1 MNELHIYSF
10 GRRRV
15 SPFDRS
21 GGLVVV
27 ADVAKNFSSEIVEGG
42 KDASGDDLPLDFG
55 EPDFDLV
62 KPGRVSGGKMKVD
75 FGMLGQKL
83 LDEFGF
89 MGREIISDN
98 VDLASEGLGG
108 HDVGKKVDEL
118 GAGMALS
125 GLAKDFSASGIEGR
139 VKGKSSVAVVLKA
152 MSFGPAWRKGQ
163 NRIQAV
169 QGLDSS
175 LFVYAKDGGMIRR
188 GKIKADNVGGLLLK
202 VGILAQH
209 VTAQPVRLKAV
220 ASPNPRNG
228 HVIGAELGGQP
239 TAAPVGSSVLRA
251 TTGPLQNSRFE
262 LCGIR
267 PHFATLMTGYKSRQ
281 TPCQKT
287 LSPALN
293 IGGTAL
299 KHASY
304 RTHPKARA
312 KCENDSS
319 TPGVLSL
326 DCSGSNTP
334 AEFSA
339 FRRTNHNFLA
349 LHSLTMTPLVSHI
362 NVTSH

>member
-1 MNELHIYSF
+1 
-10 GRRRV
+10 
-15 SPFDRS
+15 
-21 GGLVVV
+21 
-27 ADVAKNFSSEIVEGG
+27 
-42 KDASGDDLPLDFG
+42 
-55 EPDFDLV
+55 
-62 KPGRVSGGKMKVD
+62 MKVD

-108 HDVGKKVDEL
+108 HYLGKKVDEL

-125 GLAKDFSASGIEGR
+125 SLAKDFSASGIESS
-139 VKGKSSVAVVLKA
+139 VQGKSSVAVILKT

-169 QGLDSS
+169 QGLDST
-175 LFVYAKDGGMIRR
+175 LRPRKRR
-188 GKIKADNVGGLLLK
+188 RHDQEGQIEADNVGGLLLK

-209 VTAQPVRLKAV
+209 VTAQSVRLKAV

-239 TAAPVGSSVLRA
+239 TAAPVGRSVLRT
-251 TTGPLQNSRFE
+251 TTGRFQNLRFE
-262 LCGIR
+262 LCCIR

-304 RTHPKARA
+304 RTHSKARA
-312 KCENDSS
+312 QCENDSG
-319 TPGVLSL
+319 TLGILRPIFWDRIRRLVLCVQA
-326 DCSGSNTP
+326 D
-334 AEFSA
+334 
-339 FRRTNHNFLA
+339 
-349 LHSLTMTPLVSHI
+349 
-362 NVTSH
+362 

>member
-1 MNELHIYSF
+1 MNELHVYSF

-27 ADVAKNFSSEIVEGG
+27 ADVAKDFSSEIVDGG
-42 KDASGDDLPLDFG
+42 KDASCDDLPLDFG

-75 FGMLGQKL
+75 LGMLGQKL

-108 HDVGKKVDEL
+108 HDIGKKVDEL

-125 GLAKDFSASGIEGR
+125 GLAKDFSASDI
-139 VKGKSSVAVVLKA
+139 KSSVKRKGSVTVILKT
-152 MSFGPAWRKGQ
+152 MSLGPAWRKGQ
-163 NRIQAV
+163 NRIQTV

-188 GKIKADNVGGLLLK
+188 GKIKADNVGGFLLK

-239 TAAPVGSSVLRA
+239 TAAPVSGSVLRA
-251 TTGPLQNSRFE
+251 TPGPLQNSRFE
-262 LCGIR
+262 LCCLR
-267 PHFATLMTGYKSRQ
+267 PHFATLMTGYKSPQ

-293 IGGTAL
+293 IRGTAL

-304 RTHPKARA
+304 RTHSKARA
-312 KCENDSS
+312 QRENDSG
-319 TPGVLSL
+319 TPGVLRPNR
-326 DCSGSNTP
+326 SGSNTP
-334 AEFSA
+334 AQFSA
-339 FRRTNHNFLA
+339 FRRTNHNFFA
-349 LHSLTMTPLVSHI
+349 LHSLNMTHRVSHI
-362 NVTSH
+362 NVTLH

>member
-1 MNELHIYSF
+1 M
-10 GRRRV
+10 
-15 SPFDRS
+15 
-21 GGLVVV
+21 
-27 ADVAKNFSSEIVEGG
+27 
-42 KDASGDDLPLDFG
+42 
-55 EPDFDLV
+55 
-62 KPGRVSGGKMKVD
+62 
-75 FGMLGQKL
+75 
-83 LDEFGF
+83 
-89 MGREIISDN
+89 
-98 VDLASEGLGG
+98 
-108 HDVGKKVDEL
+108 
-118 GAGMALS
+118 
-125 GLAKDFSASGIEGR
+125 
-139 VKGKSSVAVVLKA
+139 AVVLKA

-169 QGLDSS
+169 QGLDST

-239 TAAPVGSSVLRA
+239 TTAPVGSSVLRA

-319 TPGVLSL
+319 TPGVLCL

-334 AEFSA
+334 AQFSA

-349 LHSLTMTPLVSHI
+349 LHSLTMTHLVSHI